1 MFALFTAAYASI
13 FIALGVAAV
22 VGHVLLIDLMLR
34 PPALQVAQT
43 PPHSCW
49 PIVAGATCVM

>member
-34 PPALQVAQT
+34 PPALQVEQT
-43 PPHSCW
+43 PPVELSRA
-49 PIVAGATCVM
+49 VR